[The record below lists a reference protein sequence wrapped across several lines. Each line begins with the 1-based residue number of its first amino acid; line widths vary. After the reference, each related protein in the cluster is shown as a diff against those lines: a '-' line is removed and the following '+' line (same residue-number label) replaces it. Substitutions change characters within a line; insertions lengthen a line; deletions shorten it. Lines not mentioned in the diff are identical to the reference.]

1 LPVQK
6 FLRGTPANK
15 RFPLRLGNRQIP
27 QDFSLANEIFS
38 LVVLKLLFCEMD
50 AEEGKSFRQGSLGK
64 MTREEYGAAYK
75 KGYNLTVRFLVS
87 RGLSYDSAQETAQAA
102 WVKGWERLGQLRD
115 QNMVLTW
122 MNSIALNIHRSCMR
136 REPFLQTLP
145 ELPTPP
151 KVNLAAIDVRRILK
165 TCKKNDRMVLTRH
178 YLEGYKVQEI
188 ARAHGWTETAVR
200 IRLLRARRAVNK
212 RFAA

>member
-1 LPVQK
+1 LVALTQSPN
-6 FLRGTPANK
+6 GTETAIVYAECC
-15 RFPLRLGNRQIP
+15 GRQIS
-27 QDFSLANEIFS
+27 FEIFGNNKIS
-38 LVVLKLLFCEMD
+38 GNKG
-50 AEEGKSFRQGSLGK
+50 AYGK

-145 ELPTPP
+145 ELATPP

>member
-1 LPVQK
+1 
-6 FLRGTPANK
+6 
-15 RFPLRLGNRQIP
+15 
-27 QDFSLANEIFS
+27 
-38 LVVLKLLFCEMD
+38 
-50 AEEGKSFRQGSLGK
+50 
-64 MTREEYGAAYK
+64 MTREEYGTAYK

-87 RGLSYDSAQETAQAA
+87 RGLSYDAAQETAQAA

-115 QNMVLTW
+115 SNMVLTW

-145 ELPTPP
+145 VLATPP

-165 TCKKNDRMVLTRH
+165 CCKANDRMVLQRH

-188 ARAHGWTETAVR
+188 AKSKGGRENAVR
-200 IRLLRARRAVNK
+200 VRLRRARRSVGK
-212 RFAA
+212 RLARRVEPTPANNPEKCIKALA